1 MINNDHRHIKDAETF
16 LAHGHRKRYSAKSTI
31 IYAGDKADILYYVVK
46 GTVSVLVEDRKNSK
60 EMIVAYLSP
69 GEFFG
74 EMGLFEGGIRSAWIR
89 AKTDCEISEIGY
101 LKFTELYQK
110 NPQFLLSVTK
120 QIAKRLKKTTQ
131 NASNLGFLDV
141 TGRLART
148 LTDLSSQSDA
158 VSHPDGWQIKIT
170 RQELSKIIVCS
181 REMVGRVLKE
191 LELTGFVSVY
201 GKTMIVRHPNEGAEQ
216 RKN

>member
-1 MINNDHRHIKDAETF
+1 MINNDPRHIKDAETF

-60 EMIVAYLSP
+60 EMIVAYLNP

-131 NASNLGFLDV
+131 NASNLAFLDV

-148 LTDLSSQSDA
+148 LTDLSSPSDA

>member
-1 MINNDHRHIKDAETF
+1 MINNDPRHIKDAETF

-60 EMIVAYLSP
+60 EMIVAYLNP

-131 NASNLGFLDV
+131 NASNLAFLDV

-148 LTDLSSQSDA
+148 LTDLSSQSDT

-191 LELTGFVSVY
+191 LELTGFVSVH

>member
-1 MINNDHRHIKDAETF
+1 
-16 LAHGHRKRYSAKSTI
+16 
-31 IYAGDKADILYYVVK
+31 
-46 GTVSVLVEDRKNSK
+46 
-60 EMIVAYLSP
+60 MIVAYLNP

-131 NASNLGFLDV
+131 NASNLAFLDV

-148 LTDLSSQSDA
+148 LTDLSNQSDA

-170 RQELSKIIVCS
+170 RQELSKTIVCS